1 MKRIFYFLTIV
12 VVLISCNKKEVTME
26 TSVYKAKV
34 DKYFKY
40 ELNSDFS
47 NLSENQKKMLPY
59 LFEAADIMDNLYYKV
74 ACGDYINILDTL
86 KDKYAIK
93 YFKINYGPW
102 DRLNGNEPFILGVG
116 EKPAGAFFYPPNMT
130 KEQFD
135 ALDDSTKTSQYSIIK
150 YDENGKLVSVPYHI
164 AFKKELD
171 KAADLLRKAAEY
183 AEDEGFKKYLLLR
196 ADALTTDK
204 YFESDMAWMDMK
216 DNKIDFVI
224 GPIENY
230 EDGLFGYK
238 AAFEAYILI
247 KDMQWSKKL
256 SRYATLLPELQKRLP
271 VSDIY
276 KKETPGSNSQ
286 LNAYDAIYYAG
297 DCNAGSKTIAIN
309 LPNDERVQLAKGSR
323 RLQLKNAM
331 KAKFDSIVVP
341 ISKILIDSSQQ
352 EYVTFD
358 AFFANTMFHEVAHGL
373 GVKHTIDGKTTC
385 REALKERFS
394 AYEEGKADILGL
406 WLIRELQ
413 QMNEYQTDYL
423 ANQVTMIASIFR
435 SIRFGSSS
443 AHAKANL
450 MRYNFFIEQGAI
462 SRSDDGVYS
471 VNPDRMQQ
479 ATDSLSRLILQIE
492 GDGDYEYAGKIMKK
506 YLVTPEYLKKDLQRL
521 EDANIPVDVEWIQ
534 GYDVIKKNL

>member
-86 KDKYAIK
+86 KDKYAIE

-102 DRLNGNEPFILGVG
+102 DRLNGNEPFIPGVG